1 MLKDLINFFENAP
14 LDEVTSELKKYNV
27 EFIKNNV
34 EKYNNILNKSQKII
48 FNDSYNATVNSKLT
62 YKRVSNIN
70 TDYNIDMNSNINM
83 LHSEVGIGEAA

>member
-70 TDYNIDMNSNINM
+70 TDYNIDINSNINM
-83 LHSEVGIGEAA
+83 LYSEVGIGEAA

>member
-70 TDYNIDMNSNINM
+70 TDYNIDINSNINM